1 MNKNLGL
8 AYVAKK
14 LVIGTEKT
22 VELIRKQRVYLVLLA
37 NDASELTKKKILDK
51 ARFYNVEV
59 SQTMSSNQ
67 LSLSIG
73 KKGVKV
79 IGVTDRGFSRL
90 LSQ

>member
-14 LVIGTEKT
+14 LVIGTDKT
-22 VELIRKQRVYLVLLA
+22 IDMVRKQRVYLVLLA
-37 NDASELTKKKILDK
+37 SDASHLTKKKILDK
-51 ARFYNVEV
+51 SRFYDVDVN
-59 SQTMSSNQ
+59 QTMTTEQ

-79 IGVTDRGFSRL
+79 IGITDRGFSRL